1 MTAMASLGRLAL
13 LLLSL
18 LPVAGAAHA
27 DEPWPSKPIK
37 LVIPYA
43 PGGGSDVI
51 GRLLAAHL
59 TRDLGQ
65 QVVPDN
71 RPGAGASL
79 GVAIAARSP
88 ADGYTLLLGNSA
100 STMASAQ
107 LRKVS
112 YDPRT
117 DFEPIA
123 GVAANNT
130 LLVARKDLPAN
141 NYAELKALALK
152 KPETVSCGTAGL
164 GSGAHMACEYFAELA
179 GIKLLMVHYKGSS
192 EALNDL
198 LGGRIDIVFDPTA
211 LPRIKDGQAKL
222 LAVRSAGGKR
232 LADMPDVPSF
242 AEQGLPAMTD
252 ELWFGVLAPAGTPRA
267 IVDRIAASAKIF
279 TQSPEV
285 AASLKAFGEYPVF
298 VGTDELKARMAED
311 YTYFGGLIGRHNM
324 RVD

>member
-1 MTAMASLGRLAL
+1 MNSIGRFVY

-18 LPVAGAAHA
+18 LFFSASAARA
-27 DEPWPSKPIK
+27 EDQWPSKSIK
-37 LVIPYA
+37 LIIPYA

-59 TRDLGQ
+59 TKDLGQ
-65 QVVPDN
+65 QVIPDN

-79 GVAIAARSP
+79 GVAIAARAP

-123 GVAANNT
+123 AVAANST
-130 LLVARKDLPAN
+130 LLVARKDFPARN
-141 NYAELKALALK
+141 IAELKALALQ

-164 GSGAHMACEYFAELA
+164 GSGAHMSCEYFAELA

-222 LAVRSAGGKR
+222 LATRAGGGKR
-232 LADMPDVPSF
+232 FADTPDVPSF
-242 AEQGLPAMTD
+242 ADQGMPAMTD

-267 IVDRIAASAKIF
+267 IVDRVAASAKTF
-279 TQSPEV
+279 TQSPDV
-285 AASLKAFGEYPVF
+285 AAGLKAFGEFPIYIGP
-298 VGTDELKARMAED
+298 DELKARMAED
-311 YTYFGGLIGRHNM
+311 YKYFGGLIERHNM
-324 RVD
+324 RLD

>member
-1 MTAMASLGRLAL
+1 MTRASRLVFL
-13 LLLSL
+13 FLSL
-18 LPVAGAAHA
+18 LPFLATTVAHA
-27 DEPWPSKPIK
+27 ESPWPTKQPIK
-37 LVIPYA
+37 LIIPYA

-59 TRDLGQ
+59 SKELGQ
-65 QVVPDN
+65 QVIPDN

-79 GVAIAARSP
+79 GVAIAARAP

-112 YDPRT
+112 YDPRK

-141 NYAELKALALK
+141 NFAELKALALA
-152 KPETVSCGTAGL
+152 KPGTVSCGTAGL

-198 LGGRIDIVFDPTA
+198 IGGRIDIVFDPTA
-211 LPRIKDGQAKL
+211 LPRIKAGQAKL
-222 LAVRSAGGKR
+222 LAARSEGGKR

-267 IVDRIAASAKIF
+267 IVDRIAAAAKTY
-279 TQSPEV
+279 TQSPEI
-285 AASLKAFGEYPVF
+285 AASLKAFGEYPHYI
-298 VGTDELKARMAED
+298 GPDELKAQMPKD
-311 YTYFGGLIGRHNM
+311 WDYFGGLIERHHM
-324 RVD
+324 RID